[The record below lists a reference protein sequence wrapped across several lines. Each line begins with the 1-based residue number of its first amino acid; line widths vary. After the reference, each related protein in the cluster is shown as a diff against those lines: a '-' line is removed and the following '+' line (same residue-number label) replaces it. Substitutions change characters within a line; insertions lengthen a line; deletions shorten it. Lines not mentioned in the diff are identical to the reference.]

1 METLHKNSMVPL
13 YLQLADHLNQAI
25 QAGTYGEGEKIPSEQ
40 ELMDRY
46 GVSRVT
52 VRIAMRQLLQEGRII
67 RKQGMGT
74 FVRQRVISQDMDE
87 IFGLYP
93 SLVRRGLNPATKI
106 LSYDFGA
113 PAFEVRKHLEL
124 RREDQVLRM
133 IRQFFLEKS
142 ILLVGQIH
150 ISKAIAEHWSQEE
163 AAVKNSFRLIEE
175 NAGIPIHNSDVK
187 ITAATASPPM
197 SKWLG
202 LPKGSPLLQVRRLAY
217 SVEKRPV
224 EYTVFSFRA
233 DSYEISTRI
242 YAGQKNGLTILEKA
256 LDSVPV

>member
-1 METLHKNSMVPL
+1 MEPLHKNSMVPL
-13 YLQLADHLNQAI
+13 YLQLAERLNQSI
-25 QAGTYGEGEKIPSEQ
+25 QDGTYGEGEKIPSEQ
-40 ELMDRY
+40 ELMERY
-46 GVSRVT
+46 EVSRVT
-52 VRIAMRQLLQEGRII
+52 VRLAMRELLEDGRII

-106 LSYDFGA
+106 LSYDFEA

-133 IRQFFLEKS
+133 IRQFLLGKS

-150 ISKAIAEHWSQEE
+150 IPRSIAEHWTQDE
-163 AAVKNSFRLIEE
+163 AVHTNSFRLIEE

>member
-1 METLHKNSMVPL
+1 MESLHKHSMIPL
-13 YLQLADHLNQAI
+13 YLQLAERLNQSI
-25 QAGTYGEGEKIPSEQ
+25 QEGTYGEGEKIPSEQ
-40 ELMDRY
+40 ELMGRY

-52 VRIAMRQLLQEGRII
+52 VRIAMRQLLREGRII

-74 FVRQRVISQDMDE
+74 FVRKKVISQNMDE

-93 SLVRRGLNPATKI
+93 SLVRRGLNPVTKI
-106 LSYDFGA
+106 LHYEFGA
-113 PAFEVRKHLEL
+113 PDFDVRKHLEL
-124 RREDQVLRM
+124 RGEEQVLRM
-133 IRQFFLEKS
+133 TRQFVLEKS
-142 ILLVGQIH
+142 VLLVGQIH
-150 ISKAIAEHWSQEE
+150 IPRSIAEHWTQDE
-163 AAVKNSFRLIEE
+163 AVHTNSFRLIEE

-202 LPKGSPLLQVRRLAY
+202 LPKGGPLLQVRRLAY